1 MKQHAFRWKYTV
13 SIVAVAWL
21 GFTAWALRGQ
31 AQATQPPMIRVS
43 GPLFTAAQAV
53 RGEKL
58 FRVQCLGCHRE
69 NLHTGEG
76 DMSLTGPHF
85 LEQWGVIPIGAMVSL
100 IRETMPQ
107 DVPPNTLTMQEGT
120 DLVAYILWLNNY
132 QEGPKELPADLATLN
147 RWTLQTPEEHLQMY
161 IKMVARP

>member
-1 MKQHAFRWKYTV
+1 MKKQRLRWQYAL
-13 SIVAVAWL
+13 SIAAAVWL
-21 GFTAWALRGQ
+21 VCTGWTLRGQ
-31 AQATQPPMIRVS
+31 AQATQPSTIKVS
-43 GPLFTAAQAV
+43 NPLFTAAQAV

-58 FRVQCLGCHRE
+58 FRDQCLGCHRE

-85 LEQWGVIPIGAMVSL
+85 LEVWGVIPLGAMVRL

-107 DVPPNTLTMQEGT
+107 DAPPNTLTVQQGT

-132 QEGPKELPADLATLN
+132 EEGPKELPADLSTLN

-161 IKMVARP
+161 IKMATQP